1 MNLIRIRLEVR
12 VLVNLACPV
21 AAVVGDSQAHRE
33 AVMCEH
39 GPSSCAREQGSNPKE
54 WQGGIRKTQTKPK

>member
-33 AVMCEH
+33 
-39 GPSSCAREQGSNPKE
+39 
-54 WQGGIRKTQTKPK
+54 GGNV

>member
-1 MNLIRIRLEVR
+1 MQEEVIRSMNLIRIRLEVR

-33 AVMCEH
+33 
-39 GPSSCAREQGSNPKE
+39 
-54 WQGGIRKTQTKPK
+54 GGNV